1 MRKEAKPKR
10 TATKKAKTRGKATKR
25 ALPNPGRS
33 LVRARV
39 RGGVNGLD

>member
-1 MRKEAKPKR
+1 MRKEAKPKK
-10 TATKKAKTRGKATKR
+10 TAAKKAKTREKATKK

-39 RGGVNGLD
+39 RGGVDGLD